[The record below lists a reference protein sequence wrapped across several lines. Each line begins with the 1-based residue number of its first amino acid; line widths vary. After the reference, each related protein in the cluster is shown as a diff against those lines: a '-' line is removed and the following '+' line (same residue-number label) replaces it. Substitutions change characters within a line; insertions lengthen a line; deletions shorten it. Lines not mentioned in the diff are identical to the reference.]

1 MVGRPHRDRGR
12 GHPLTS
18 KITKRRRAL
27 LVAASASYAFGLWW
41 MTLRPSIYDAGTA
54 SVLDT
59 VVSTLR
65 SWQQTAWV
73 TLDLVE
79 FVANVALFVPLG
91 MLVIAWRGRWWHGI
105 LIAVLTSA
113 LIETIQLLFL
123 PTRVADVRDLVANTA
138 GAMIG
143 VALALAA
150 SRLHSDRISVAIES
164 S

>member
-1 MVGRPHRDRGR
+1 
-12 GHPLTS
+12 
-18 KITKRRRAL
+18 
-27 LVAASASYAFGLWW
+27 